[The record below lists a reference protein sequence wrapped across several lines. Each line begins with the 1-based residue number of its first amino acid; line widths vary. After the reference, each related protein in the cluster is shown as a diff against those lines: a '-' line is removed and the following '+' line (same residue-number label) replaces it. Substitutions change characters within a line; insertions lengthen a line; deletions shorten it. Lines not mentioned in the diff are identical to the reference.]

1 MKTCFLYPGQGAQY
15 PGMGQDLWSA
25 SAGVKELFSLAASA
39 TGMDLKRLLFEG
51 SEEELKSTDKTQIAV
66 TLMNLAASRML
77 KERGVEPDGVAGFSL
92 GEYSALYEA
101 GVLRLED
108 LFPVVKAR
116 GELMEAA
123 SRKLDGPAG
132 PAGMAAVL
140 GLPLEDCEK
149 VLASLPGA
157 QVFGANYSS
166 PKQIVLAGTAEGL
179 NQAEAAFKAAGAR
192 RVVRLKV
199 SAPFHSPL
207 LEEARVRFAEVLAGV
222 RFSDPAKPL
231 YANVT
236 GGRVTTGAGMREL
249 CIRQVISPVRW
260 VRLEESL
267 LADGYRRLVESGPG
281 SVLGGLWKAFN
292 EQIPCLPAGKLE
304 NIEGIVNS

>member
-1 MKTCFLYPGQGAQY
+1 M
-15 PGMGQDLWSA
+15 
-25 SAGVKELFSLAASA
+25 KELFSLASSA

-66 TLMNLAASRML
+66 TLMNLAASRVL

-92 GEYSALYEA
+92 GEYSALHEA

-123 SRKLDGPAG
+123 ARKLDDPAG

-140 GLPLEDCEK
+140 GLSLEDCEK
-149 VLASLPGA
+149 VLATLAGA
-157 QVFGANYSS
+157 PVYGANLSS

-179 NQAEAAFKAAGAR
+179 NRAEAAFKAAGAR

-222 RFSDPAKPL
+222 TFADPRKPF

-236 GGRVTTGAGMREL
+236 GGRVTGGAEAREL
-249 CIRQVISPVRW
+249 CIRQVVSPVRW
-260 VRLEESL
+260 VQLEQNL
-267 LADGYRRLVESGPG
+267 LADGYQRLVESGPG
-281 SVLGGLWKAFN
+281 SVLSGLWKAFN
-292 EQIPCLPAGKLE
+292 EQVPCLPAGKLE
-304 NIEGIVNS
+304 NIDGIANHLH